1 MFKFSR
7 IVGLVGKQN
16 EPGKGRSFRRRRLQE
31 FQFSAPSKFSLCLS
45 NQLAGLRDE
54 RKNFADIPLM
64 YRCMIRHRGNFSSA
78 NYQKSTPTRKST
90 FVAQNSSVPFASMEA
105 IVVSLSLYQ
114 RITPTLLSKWR
125 ANARQTWHYP
135 RWQRSIAS
143 IGHEE
148 LATKHYKR
156 SELRQ
161 RTRKW
166 GGQKTMP
173 IGTNSLVQTLRW
185 IL

>member
-1 MFKFSR
+1 M
-7 IVGLVGKQN
+7 
-16 EPGKGRSFRRRRLQE
+16 RRGNRR
-31 FQFSAPSKFSLCLS
+31 K
-45 NQLAGLRDE
+45 
-54 RKNFADIPLM
+54 FADTTLL
-64 YRCMIRHRGNFSSA
+64 YRCVIRHRGNFSSA

-105 IVVSLSLYQ
+105 IAVSPLLYQ
-114 RITPTLLSKWR
+114 RITRTLSSRWR

-166 GGQKTMP
+166 GGPKTTP
-173 IGTNSLVQTLRW
+173 TGTNSLFQTITLSTLVGRLPSYSKRKFHT
-185 IL
+185 IAL